1 MNLDLNHNLYSAY
14 GWELALVSE
23 PAEKRVAIHS
33 CRRAFGDDLMWHL
46 VLERAWT
53 ARGAVGGVT
62 LTGDGFTVRLT
73 PAGKD
78 QLLIEADGCDLSL
91 TMPKHF
97 GYGTQT
103 RPGRAL
109 ILSSQAHN
117 YTGIH
122 VSDGAMELLGPE
134 EVLYDTI
141 RRQRGSDVRIRAVE
155 GRIRLRLQVGA
166 NEPDPRQPATDV
178 MPVEADWENCR
189 AGMPQVP
196 ARYRELGELA
206 WWTLWSSFVRAEPP
220 FAADACLMSKA
231 FMCKVWSWD
240 HCFNALAL
248 VDTQPSRALEQF
260 LLP

>member
-1 MNLDLNHNLYSAY
+1 M
-14 GWELALVSE
+14 
-23 PAEKRVAIHS
+23 
-33 CRRAFGDDLMWHL
+33 
-46 VLERAWT
+46 T
-53 ARGAVGGVT
+53 ARGVVGGVT
-62 LTGDGFTVRLT
+62 LTGDGFNVRLT

-78 QLLIEADGCDLSL
+78 QLLIEANGCDLSL